1 MIVAGL
7 GGGEGIR
14 LVLET
19 EEAMLLSELA
29 DQVDS
34 VLLLGEA
41 DDPALGRLLPNAYP
55 EDVEASEEFTRYTA
69 RASSTASAR
78 PRSRYATRQRST
90 TSTRAWCRSS
100 SPGQAWGWLTFLTD
114 LRLILA
120 ERVGLDDDEGDADVE
135 TRDDY
140 LRAAY
145 EWAGF
150 VQGSM
155 LEVLIPSS
163 PELYYGAETAASAV
177 RGIRSR
183 VTMDTCAPGWHSCV
197 PT

>member
-1 MIVAGL
+1 VIVAGRE
-7 GGGEGIR
+7 GGADGVRI
-14 LVLET
+14 VLET

-34 VLLLGEA
+34 VLLLGGD
-41 DDPALGRLLPNAYP
+41 DDPALGRLFPSAY
-55 EDVEASEEFTRYTA
+55 EDDEASANEFARYTRESLVDGKRQA
-69 RASSTASAR
+69 AQSVRDATAVEHPDDGVVQIELDQA
-78 PRSRYATRQRST
+78 
-90 TSTRAWCRSS
+90 
-100 SPGQAWGWLTFLTD
+100 QAWGWLTFLTD

-120 ERVGLDDDEGDADVE
+120 ERVGLDDDEDDADVE

-155 LEVLIPSS
+155 LEVLDPIKP
-163 PELYYGAETAASAV
+163 
-177 RGIRSR
+177 
-183 VTMDTCAPGWHSCV
+183 
-197 PT
+197 

>member
-1 MIVAGL
+1 VIVAGRE
-7 GGGEGIR
+7 GGADGVRI
-14 LVLET
+14 VLET

-34 VLLLGEA
+34 VLLLGGD
-41 DDPALGRLLPNAYP
+41 DDPALGRLFPSAY
-55 EDVEASEEFTRYTA
+55 EDDEASANEFARYTRESLVDGKRQA
-69 RASSTASAR
+69 AQSVRDATAVEHPDDGVVQIELDQA
-78 PRSRYATRQRST
+78 
-90 TSTRAWCRSS
+90 
-100 SPGQAWGWLTFLTD
+100 QAWGWLTFLTD

-120 ERVGLDDDEGDADVE
+120 ERVGLDDDEDDTDVE

-155 LEVLIPSS
+155 LEVLDPIKP
-163 PELYYGAETAASAV
+163 
-177 RGIRSR
+177 
-183 VTMDTCAPGWHSCV
+183 
-197 PT
+197 

>member
-7 GGGEGIR
+7 GGGEGVR
-14 LVLET
+14 LVLES

-34 VLLLGEA
+34 VLLLGEPS
-41 DDPALGRLLPNAYP
+41 DPALGRLLPSAYP
-55 EDVEASEEFTRYTA
+55 DDAEASAEFSRYTRESLVDGKRQA
-69 RASSTASAR
+69 AQRVRDATAVQGDGIVQIELDQSE
-78 PRSRYATRQRST
+78 
-90 TSTRAWCRSS
+90 
-100 SPGQAWGWLTFLTD
+100 AWGWLTFLTD

-120 ERVGLDDDEGDADVE
+120 ERVGAAGDDADDEPGDLAAVDDESGAAASE

-155 LEVLIPSS
+155 LEVL
-163 PELYYGAETAASAV
+163 
-177 RGIRSR
+177 
-183 VTMDTCAPGWHSCV
+183 D
-197 PT
+197 PTDR

>member
-7 GGGEGIR
+7 GGGDGVRI
-14 LVLET
+14 VLET

-55 EDVEASEEFTRYTA
+55 EDLEASDEFTRYTRESLVDGKRQA
-69 RASSTASAR
+69 AQSVRDATAVEHPDDGVVQIELDQA
-78 PRSRYATRQRST
+78 
-90 TSTRAWCRSS
+90 
-100 SPGQAWGWLTFLTD
+100 QAWGWLTFLTD

-120 ERVGLDDDEGDADVE
+120 ERVGLDDDEDDADVE

-155 LEVLIPSS
+155 LEVLDPIKP
-163 PELYYGAETAASAV
+163 
-177 RGIRSR
+177 
-183 VTMDTCAPGWHSCV
+183 
-197 PT
+197 

>member
-1 MIVAGL
+1 MIVAGR
-7 GGGEGIR
+7 GGGEGVR
-14 LVLET
+14 LVLES

-55 EDVEASEEFTRYTA
+55 DDAPAAHDYTRYTRENLVDGKRHA
-69 RASSTASAR
+69 AQSVRDATAIEDGRDGVVQIELDQA
-78 PRSRYATRQRST
+78 
-90 TSTRAWCRSS
+90 
-100 SPGQAWGWLTFLTD
+100 QAWGWLTFLTD

-120 ERVGLDDDEGDADVE
+120 ERVGIVEEGDDEASE

-155 LEVLIPSS
+155 LEVLDP
-163 PELYYGAETAASAV
+163 
-177 RGIRSR
+177 IR
-183 VTMDTCAPGWHSCV
+183 P
-197 PT
+197 

>member
-1 MIVAGL
+1 MIVAGR
-7 GGGEGIR
+7 GSGDGIK
-14 LVLET
+14 LVLEA

-34 VLLLGEA
+34 VLLLGTD

-55 EDVEASEEFTRYTA
+55 DDAEAAHDYTRYTRESLVDGKRQA
-69 RASSTASAR
+69 AQQVRD
-78 PRSRYATRQRST
+78 ATNVEGGDRLVEIELDQV
-90 TSTRAWCRSS
+90 
-100 SPGQAWGWLTFLTD
+100 QAWGWLTFLTD

-120 ERVGLDDDEGDADVE
+120 ERVGIGEEGTPEEDEQ
-135 TRDDY
+135 RDDY

-155 LEVLIPSS
+155 LEVL
-163 PELYYGAETAASAV
+163 
-177 RGIRSR
+177 
-183 VTMDTCAPGWHSCV
+183 D
-197 PT
+197 PTES

>member
-14 LVLET
+14 IVLET

-55 EDVEASEEFTRYTA
+55 EDLEASEEFTRYTRESLVDGKRQA
-69 RASSTASAR
+69 AQSVRDATAVDH
-78 PRSRYATRQRST
+78 
-90 TSTRAWCRSS
+90 
-100 SPGQAWGWLTFLTD
+100 PGDGVVQIELDQAQAWGWLTFLTD

-120 ERVGLDDDEGDADVE
+120 ERVGLDDDESDADVE

-155 LEVLIPSS
+155 LEVLDPIKP
-163 PELYYGAETAASAV
+163 
-177 RGIRSR
+177 
-183 VTMDTCAPGWHSCV
+183 
-197 PT
+197 

>member
-14 LVLET
+14 IVLET

-55 EDVEASEEFTRYTA
+55 DDLEAAEEFTRYTRESLVDGKRQA
-69 RASSTASAR
+69 AQSVRDATAVDHPDDGVVQIELDQA
-78 PRSRYATRQRST
+78 
-90 TSTRAWCRSS
+90 
-100 SPGQAWGWLTFLTD
+100 QAWGWLTFLTD

-120 ERVGLDDDEGDADVE
+120 ERVGLDDDEDDTEVE

-155 LEVLIPSS
+155 LEVLDPIKP
-163 PELYYGAETAASAV
+163 
-177 RGIRSR
+177 
-183 VTMDTCAPGWHSCV
+183 
-197 PT
+197 

>member
-1 MIVAGL
+1 MIVAGRN
-7 GGGEGIR
+7 GGEGVR
-14 LVLET
+14 LVLES

-55 EDVEASEEFTRYTA
+55 DDAAAAHDLTRYTRDSLVDGKRQA
-69 RASSTASAR
+69 AQSVRDATAVEEGDEGVVQIELDQAE
-78 PRSRYATRQRST
+78 
-90 TSTRAWCRSS
+90 
-100 SPGQAWGWLTFLTD
+100 AWGWLTFLTD

-120 ERVGLDDDEGDADVE
+120 ERVGIIEEGEDAASE

-155 LEVLIPSS
+155 LEVLDP
-163 PELYYGAETAASAV
+163 
-177 RGIRSR
+177 IR
-183 VTMDTCAPGWHSCV
+183 P
-197 PT
+197 

>member
-1 MIVAGL
+1 MIVAGRS
-7 GGGEGIR
+7 GGEGVR
-14 LVLET
+14 LVLES

-34 VLLLGEA
+34 VLLLGED
-41 DDPALGRLLPNAYP
+41 DDPALGRLLPSAYIDDASASR
-55 EDVEASEEFTRYTA
+55 EFARYTRDSLVDGKRQAAQQVRDATAVEAVEDGVVQIELDQSE
-69 RASSTASAR
+69 
-78 PRSRYATRQRST
+78 
-90 TSTRAWCRSS
+90 AWS
-100 SPGQAWGWLTFLTD
+100 WLTFLTD

-120 ERVGLDDDEGDADVE
+120 ERVGVIEEGDDTADE

-155 LEVLIPSS
+155 LEVL
-163 PELYYGAETAASAV
+163 
-177 RGIRSR
+177 
-183 VTMDTCAPGWHSCV
+183 D
-197 PT
+197 PTDS

>member
-7 GGGEGIR
+7 GGGDGVR
-14 LVLET
+14 LVLEI

-41 DDPALGRLLPNAYP
+41 DDPALGRLLPSAYP
-55 EDVEASEEFTRYTA
+55 DDRDAAQDFARYTRDSLVDGKRQA
-69 RASSTASAR
+69 AQRVRDATAVDESGGVVQIELDQAE
-78 PRSRYATRQRST
+78 
-90 TSTRAWCRSS
+90 
-100 SPGQAWGWLTFLTD
+100 AWGWLTFLTD

-120 ERVGLDDDEGDADVE
+120 ERVGIVDEDEADSDE

-155 LEVLIPSS
+155 LEVLDPIT
-163 PELYYGAETAASAV
+163 G
-177 RGIRSR
+177 
-183 VTMDTCAPGWHSCV
+183 
-197 PT
+197 

>member
-1 MIVAGL
+1 MIVAGRS
-7 GGGEGIR
+7 GGEGVR

-41 DDPALGRLLPNAYP
+41 DDPALDRLLPNAYP
-55 EDVEASEEFTRYTA
+55 DDTSAAHEFARYTRDSLVDGKRQA
-69 RASSTASAR
+69 AQRVRDATAVDSVEDGVVQIELDQ
-78 PRSRYATRQRST
+78 SE
-90 TSTRAWCRSS
+90 
-100 SPGQAWGWLTFLTD
+100 AWGWLTFLTD
-114 LRLILA
+114 LRLILS
-120 ERVGLDDDEGDADVE
+120 ERVGIVEEGEDTADE

-155 LEVLIPSS
+155 LEVL
-163 PELYYGAETAASAV
+163 
-177 RGIRSR
+177 
-183 VTMDTCAPGWHSCV
+183 D
-197 PT
+197 PTDS

>member
-1 MIVAGL
+1 MIVAGRN
-7 GGGEGIR
+7 GGEGVR
-14 LVLET
+14 LVLES

-55 EDVEASEEFTRYTA
+55 EDATAARDFTRYTRDSLVDGKRQA
-69 RASSTASAR
+69 AQSVRDATAVDEGDEGVVQIELDQAE
-78 PRSRYATRQRST
+78 
-90 TSTRAWCRSS
+90 
-100 SPGQAWGWLTFLTD
+100 AWGWLTFLTD

-120 ERVGLDDDEGDADVE
+120 ERVGIIEEGEDAASE

-155 LEVLIPSS
+155 LEVLDP
-163 PELYYGAETAASAV
+163 
-177 RGIRSR
+177 IR
-183 VTMDTCAPGWHSCV
+183 P
-197 PT
+197 

>member
-7 GGGEGIR
+7 GGGDGIR
-14 LVLET
+14 IVLET

-55 EDVEASEEFTRYTA
+55 EDLEASDEFTRYTRESLVDGKRQA
-69 RASSTASAR
+69 AQSVRDATAVEHPDDGVVQIELDQA
-78 PRSRYATRQRST
+78 
-90 TSTRAWCRSS
+90 
-100 SPGQAWGWLTFLTD
+100 QAWGWLTFLTD

-120 ERVGLDDDEGDADVE
+120 ERVGLDDDEDDTDVE

-155 LEVLIPSS
+155 LEVLDPIKP
-163 PELYYGAETAASAV
+163 
-177 RGIRSR
+177 
-183 VTMDTCAPGWHSCV
+183 
-197 PT
+197 

>member
-1 MIVAGL
+1 MIVAGRN
-7 GGGEGIR
+7 GGEGVR
-14 LVLET
+14 LVLES

-55 EDVEASEEFTRYTA
+55 DDAAASHDFTRYTRDSLVDGKRQA
-69 RASSTASAR
+69 AQSVRDATAVDEGDDGVVQIELDQAE
-78 PRSRYATRQRST
+78 
-90 TSTRAWCRSS
+90 
-100 SPGQAWGWLTFLTD
+100 AWGWLTFLTD

-120 ERVGLDDDEGDADVE
+120 ERVGIVEEGEDAASE

-155 LEVLIPSS
+155 LEVLDP
-163 PELYYGAETAASAV
+163 
-177 RGIRSR
+177 IR
-183 VTMDTCAPGWHSCV
+183 P
-197 PT
+197 

>member
-14 LVLET
+14 IVLET

-55 EDVEASEEFTRYTA
+55 DDLEAAEEFTRYTRESLVDGKRQA
-69 RASSTASAR
+69 AQSVRDATAVDHPDDGVVQIELDQA
-78 PRSRYATRQRST
+78 
-90 TSTRAWCRSS
+90 
-100 SPGQAWGWLTFLTD
+100 QAWGWLTFLTD

-120 ERVGLDDDEGDADVE
+120 ERVGLDDDEDDVDVE

-155 LEVLIPSS
+155 LEVLDPIKP
-163 PELYYGAETAASAV
+163 
-177 RGIRSR
+177 
-183 VTMDTCAPGWHSCV
+183 
-197 PT
+197 

>member
-7 GGGEGIR
+7 GGGDGIR
-14 LVLET
+14 IVLET

-55 EDVEASEEFTRYTA
+55 EDLEASDEFTRYTRESLVDGKRQA
-69 RASSTASAR
+69 AQSVRDATAVEHPDNGVVQIELDQA
-78 PRSRYATRQRST
+78 
-90 TSTRAWCRSS
+90 
-100 SPGQAWGWLTFLTD
+100 QAWGWLTFLTD

-120 ERVGLDDDEGDADVE
+120 ERVGLDDDEDDADVE

-155 LEVLIPSS
+155 LEVLDPIKP
-163 PELYYGAETAASAV
+163 
-177 RGIRSR
+177 
-183 VTMDTCAPGWHSCV
+183 
-197 PT
+197 

>member
-1 MIVAGL
+1 VIVAGRN
-7 GGGEGIR
+7 GGEGVR
-14 LVLET
+14 LVLES

-55 EDVEASEEFTRYTA
+55 DDASSSREFARYTRDSLVDGKRQA
-69 RASSTASAR
+69 AQSVRDATAVDEGDDGVVQIELDQAE
-78 PRSRYATRQRST
+78 
-90 TSTRAWCRSS
+90 
-100 SPGQAWGWLTFLTD
+100 AWGWLTFLTD

-120 ERVGLDDDEGDADVE
+120 ERVGIIEEGEDAASE

-155 LEVLIPSS
+155 LEVLDP
-163 PELYYGAETAASAV
+163 
-177 RGIRSR
+177 IR
-183 VTMDTCAPGWHSCV
+183 P
-197 PT
+197 

>member
-7 GGGEGIR
+7 GGGEGVRI
-14 LVLET
+14 VLET

-55 EDVEASEEFTRYTA
+55 DDHDAAHDYTRYTRDSLVDGKRQA
-69 RASSTASAR
+69 AQRVRDATAVEDGDDTVVQIELDQSE
-78 PRSRYATRQRST
+78 
-90 TSTRAWCRSS
+90 
-100 SPGQAWGWLTFLTD
+100 AWGWLTFLTD

-120 ERVGLDDDEGDADVE
+120 ERVGVVEEGEDGADE

-155 LEVLIPSS
+155 LEVLDPIDS
-163 PELYYGAETAASAV
+163 
-177 RGIRSR
+177 
-183 VTMDTCAPGWHSCV
+183 
-197 PT
+197 

>member
-1 MIVAGL
+1 VIVAGRN
-7 GGGEGIR
+7 GGEGVR
-14 LVLET
+14 LVLES

-55 EDVEASEEFTRYTA
+55 DDAAASQDFTRYTRDSLVDGKRQA
-69 RASSTASAR
+69 AQSVRDATAVEEGDEGVVQIELDQAE
-78 PRSRYATRQRST
+78 
-90 TSTRAWCRSS
+90 
-100 SPGQAWGWLTFLTD
+100 AWGWLTFLTD

-120 ERVGLDDDEGDADVE
+120 ERVGIIEEGEDAASE

-155 LEVLIPSS
+155 LEVLDP
-163 PELYYGAETAASAV
+163 
-177 RGIRSR
+177 IR
-183 VTMDTCAPGWHSCV
+183 P
-197 PT
+197 